1 VHAALVAAVRQV
13 EVHAERPV
21 LFDRARD
28 QAIHY
33 GRKTR

>member
-1 VHAALVAAVRQV
+1 
-13 EVHAERPV
+13 VHAERPV

-28 QAIHY
+28 QTIHH

>member
-1 VHAALVAAVRQV
+1 
-13 EVHAERPV
+13 VHAERPV